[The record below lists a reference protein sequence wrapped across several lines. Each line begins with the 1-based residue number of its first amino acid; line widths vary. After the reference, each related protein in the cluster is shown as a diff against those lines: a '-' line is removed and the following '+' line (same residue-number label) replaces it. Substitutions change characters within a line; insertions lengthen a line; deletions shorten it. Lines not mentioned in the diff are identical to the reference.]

1 MSSEQNNNTNPLA
14 GYDGGFHFLGSGG
27 IVLVPYCACYIH
39 TPRLVQLG
47 GSIQWDARTYFS
59 LPTAQC
65 GVDWVGMCTAH
76 SYIPQKELLV

>member
-1 MSSEQNNNTNPLA
+1 M
-14 GYDGGFHFLGSGG
+14 
-27 IVLVPYCACYIH
+27 LVPYCACYIH

-47 GSIQWDARTYFS
+47 GSIGWEARTYIS

-76 SYIPQKELLV
+76 SYIPQKSYLYNTGHQRLVLFAIGHYCLLPSI